1 MTLFDAI
8 AVPGPCGDPL
18 LGQAGGTF
26 WLPPRAS
33 TTAPIVDAAFYF
45 VLWVAA
51 FFFVLIVTVMAV
63 FVLRYRRRPG
73 TGPLP
78 SPSHNTALE
87 ILWSVIPLG
96 LVMAMFYLGLKGYAD
111 MRVIPPNAYEIRVDA
126 QKWKWT
132 FKYANGYEDDNLH
145 VPFDEPVKLVM
156 ASKDVIHSLFIP
168 AFRLK
173 QDVVPGR
180 FTATWFRATRPGEY
194 DLECTEYCG
203 TGHSDMV
210 AKVIVHEPGEFEAW
224 LAEAAKKAQDLPPLE
239 LGQRLFVRR
248 GCSVCHGTDGV
259 TVKTGPNLKGIVGRE
274 RRFADGSSRTA
285 DEEYLRESIV
295 NPSARI
301 VDGFRDQMPTFQGQL
316 SDKQIDAL
324 IVYLKSLSHQP
335 PSHPANKVE
344 Q

>member
-8 AVPGPCGDPL
+8 AVPGPCGAPL

-45 VLWVAA
+45 VFWVAA
-51 FFFVLIVTVMAV
+51 FFFALIVTVMTV

-73 TGPLP
+73 SGPLP
-78 SPSHNTALE
+78 SPNHNTALE
-87 ILWSVIPLG
+87 IVWSGIPVG

-145 VPFDEPVKLVM
+145 VPVDEPVKLVM
-156 ASKDVIHSLFIP
+156 ASRDVIHSLFIP

-194 DLECTEYCG
+194 EVLCAEYCG
-203 TGHSDMV
+203 TSHSDMAARV
-210 AKVIVHEPGEFEAW
+210 VVHPPGGFEAW
-224 LAEAAKKAQDLPPLE
+224 LEEAAQKAQDLPPLE
-239 LGQRLFVRR
+239 LGQRLFARR
-248 GCSVCHGTDGV
+248 GCSVCHATDGA
-259 TVKTGPNLKGIVGRE
+259 TVKTGPNLKGIFGRE

-295 NPSARI
+295 NPSAK
-301 VDGFRDQMPTFQGQL
+301 VVEGFRDQMPTFQGQL
-316 SDKQIDAL
+316 SDKQIDAV
-324 IVYLKSLSHQP
+324 IVYLRSLG
-335 PSHPANKVE
+335 E
-344 Q
+344 QR